1 MRASTFKVGETPTK
15 LITFIEQGLKV
26 FVNMVDCE
34 KAKVHQKEMTQISKG
49 WQPMEM
55 DFELNSN

>member
-1 MRASTFKVGETPTK
+1 MGETPTK